1 MMANMHMKKER
12 EYVFLSLMIPQQLS
26 GEVRDNSAN
35 TMADAANTLEHNL
48 MHGFAANLSTPPKVV
63 NVLPIGSYPQY
74 YKKVFVKK
82 STFSLC
88 GRNDHI
94 NLGFCNIKLIRNYFI
109 EKSVYKYLNDYCK
122 KKNGEIV
129 LCIYSASAEFLSVA
143 EKIKK
148 KYPNIVIC
156 DIIADLP
163 GMTNLSSKKPT
174 ILQWFIE
181 HKAKKSMRGL
191 ASIDCFVLLTKQ
203 MAEYLHVKKLFCVV
217 EGISTETTE
226 LSRTELSDQKIIL
239 YTGTL
244 HKKFGVMNLVKA
256 FQKIDDP
263 KYRLVICGIGDS
275 AEGIR
280 EAADN
285 DSRISFLGQLPR
297 DEVIEWQKKAT
308 VLVNPRQNN
317 EEFTK
322 YSFPSKTMEYLSSG
336 IPVIAYKLDGIPVEY
351 DQFIQYVED
360 GATDTLKNKLI
371 EICKLPYETRQKIG
385 RKGREFVL
393 HEKNCKVQVK
403 KIINMID
410 EVLEDFN
417 TKGVSKCINI
427 K

>member
-1 MMANMHMKKER
+1 MMISMDMKKER

-35 TMADAANTLEHNL
+35 TMADAANALEHNL
-48 MHGFAANLSTPPKVV
+48 MHGFAANLPTPPKVV

-74 YKKVFVKK
+74 YKQAFVKK

-94 NLGFCNIKLIRNYFI
+94 NLGFCNVKLIRNYFI

-122 KKNGEIV
+122 KKNGELV

-163 GMTNLSSKKPT
+163 GMTNLSSKKST
-174 ILQWFIE
+174 ILRWFIE

-203 MAEYLHVKKLFCVV
+203 MAEYLHIKKPFCVV

-226 LSRTELSDQKIIL
+226 LNRTELSDQKIIL

-244 HKKFGVMNLVKA
+244 HKKFGVMNLVEA

-263 KYRLVICGIGDS
+263 QYRLVICGIGDS
-275 AEGIR
+275 AEAIR
-280 EAADN
+280 KAAED

-297 DEVIEWQKKAT
+297 DEVLKWQKKAT

-336 IPVIAYKLDGIPVEY
+336 IPVVAYKLDGIPDEY
-351 DQFIQYVED
+351 DQYIQYVED
-360 GATDTLKNKLI
+360 DSINALKNKLV
-371 EICKLPYETRQKIG
+371 EICELPTEMRQKIG
-385 RKGREFVL
+385 YSGRTFVL
-393 HEKNCKVQVK
+393 NEKNSKVQVRRIVK
-403 KIINMID
+403 MLDDIRD
-410 EVLEDFN
+410 H
-417 TKGVSKCINI
+417 SKHERGY
-427 K
+427 